1 MISSSKPTSS
11 LTEEHSQDSAGSQ
24 DTSTKHSQ
32 ANSVCSDD
40 VSIPDYLDNIF
51 SRNISR
57 LNTAVSK
64 WIASQVV
71 KNPICDLTPIFGDYQ
86 RYFKEFSREAHLSPS
101 ASASPTNNHSDT
113 PYRPTQGVTSV
124 TPTLESTE
132 ISPASAQPLRG
143 LLFSKPSTQ
152 VHAFSSPSSQTSKLT
167 FSSTA
172 SEPRPLRFNP
182 FTKPTISKPTDPPS
196 SSSSTFDPPQLKTGS
211 VIDALKLATTLSTKK
226 DVLS

>member
-86 RYFKEFSREAHLSPS
+86 RYFKEFSREAHLSLLLLP
-101 ASASPTNNHSDT
+101 PLQQTT
-113 PYRPTQGVTSV
+113 
-124 TPTLESTE
+124 TPTL
-132 ISPASAQPLRG
+132 
-143 LLFSKPSTQ
+143 
-152 VHAFSSPSSQTSKLT
+152 
-167 FSSTA
+167 
-172 SEPRPLRFNP
+172 
-182 FTKPTISKPTDPPS
+182 PTDPHR
-196 SSSSTFDPPQLKTGS
+196 
-211 VIDALKLATTLSTKK
+211 V
-226 DVLS
+226 

>member
-86 RYFKEFSREAHLSPS
+86 RYFKEFSREAHLSLAS

-152 VHAFSSPSSQTSKLT
+152 STLPSIVLPR
-167 FSSTA
+167 
-172 SEPRPLRFNP
+172 EPRNFTVHP
-182 FTKPTISKPTDPPS
+182 FTDPLSCP
-196 SSSSTFDPPQLKTGS
+196 GS
-211 VIDALKLATTLSTKK
+211 N
-226 DVLS
+226 VLS